1 MDNLMGRK
9 MDYLLPAIESISSIK
24 IIEGFFSLAILNNVL
39 INFSD
44 SPTHFEIKS
53 EEEIEKKVASHS
65 VAHALAKNV
74 LPVPG
79 GPYKRIPFQ
88 GLIIP

>member
-1 MDNLMGRK
+1 M
-9 MDYLLPAIESISSIK
+9 
-24 IIEGFFSLAILNNVL
+24 IEGFFSLAISNKFL

-53 EEEIEKKVASHS
+53 EEEIEKKVASDS
-65 VAHALAKNV
+65 VAHAFAKKV

-79 GPYKRIPFQ
+79 GPYKRIPFH
-88 GLIIP
+88 GFLEPVNNSGNLTGRITASCKAFLA